1 MAMFSFALA
10 SAVAWG
16 SADFLG
22 ALRTR
27 TYGPLL
33 VAAFAQLAGACLFVV
48 PFVFFRDPFPG
59 WGIWYW
65 GIAAGVFGSVG
76 HVVFYAALSRGPI
89 GVIAPILSMSS
100 LGPVFYSMAIQGE
113 RPSAVQIGGVGLCVA
128 GVALVS
134 RHADEGDSKHGKYG
148 AVPMALL
155 SVAIVS
161 AFLICLDGAS
171 NESASWGVVA
181 KTSVSLP
188 ILLIWL
194 ALSVRRGSETVPRGA
209 LRSIAPVGLLDTGG
223 LLLFA
228 YATAFGDL
236 GLAVV
241 LSNLYPVITIAL
253 ARIRLGERL
262 APVQRVGAAIAILGV
277 VAVVVGPQFL

>member
-1 MAMFSFALA
+1 MIGFALA
-10 SAVAWG
+10 SAFSWG
-16 SADFLG
+16 AADFIG

-33 VAAFAQLAGACLFVV
+33 VAAFTQLTGACVFLI

-59 WGIWYW
+59 WDIWIW
-65 GIAAGVFGSVG
+65 GIGAGVCGSVG
-76 HVVFYAALSRGPI
+76 HVIFYAALSRGPI

-100 LGPVFYSMAIQGE
+100 LGPVFYGMAIHGE
-113 RPSAVQIGGVGLCVA
+113 RPNALQVVGILGCVA

-134 RHADEGDSKHGKYG
+134 RHAATGDARHGTYG
-148 AVPMALL
+148 AVPLALVA
-155 SVAIVS
+155 VAIVS

-171 NESASWGVVA
+171 NESASWGVIA
-181 KTSVSLP
+181 KTSISLP
-188 ILLIWL
+188 ILLVWL
-194 ALSVRRGSETVPRGA
+194 WAGVRRGAEDVPRGS
-209 LRSIAPVGLLDTGG
+209 LRAIAPVGLLDTGG

-228 YATAFGDL
+228 YATSLGDL

-262 APVQRVGAAIAILGV
+262 APVQRIGAV
-277 VAVVVGPQFL
+277 VALGGVAAVVAGAL

>member
-1 MAMFSFALA
+1 MIGFALA
-10 SAVAWG
+10 SAFSWG
-16 SADFLG
+16 AADFIG

-33 VAAFAQLAGACLFVV
+33 VAAFTQLTGACVFLI

-59 WGIWYW
+59 WDIWIW
-65 GIAAGVFGSVG
+65 GIGAGVCGSVG
-76 HVVFYAALSRGPI
+76 HVIFYAALSRGPI

-100 LGPVFYSMAIQGE
+100 LGPVFYGMAIHGE
-113 RPSAVQIGGVGLCVA
+113 RPNGLQIAGVAGCIA

-134 RHADEGDSKHGKYG
+134 RHADAGDSKRGKYG
-148 AVPMALL
+148 AVPLAL
-155 SVAIVS
+155 VAVLIVS
-161 AFLICLDGAS
+161 GFLICLDGAS
-171 NESASWGVVA
+171 NESASWGVIA
-181 KTSVSLP
+181 KTSISLP
-188 ILLIWL
+188 ILLVWL
-194 ALSVRRGSETVPRGA
+194 WAGVRRGAEDVPRGS
-209 LRSIAPVGLLDTGG
+209 LRAIAPVGLLDTGG

-228 YATAFGDL
+228 YATSLGDL

-262 APVQRVGAAIAILGV
+262 APVQRIGAAVALGGVAAV
-277 VAVVVGPQFL
+277 VAGSL